1 MLVAAGCAWSPVARS
16 DRLAAAA
23 GAERV
28 TVSGTVYRHVVYR
41 RLPAGEVRDLH
52 VYVGGDG
59 RAFLSRTRV
68 SREPTAGRPLGL
80 QLMLDDPAPAIYLAR
95 PCYHG
100 TAGDPACS
108 PRAWTTARFSAEV
121 VASMSAALS
130 RLLAE
135 HPQANVTLIG
145 YSGGGVV
152 ALLMAARLPRA
163 AAVVTLAAPLDVA
176 EWARRHD
183 YSPLRGSLNPA
194 DVSVW
199 PASLR
204 QIHVH
209 GADDDNVAPDM
220 LRRFIGRSGDAA
232 TFVVLDGFD
241 HVCCWRERWPGLLR
255 ELLDG
260 RKAGAAEAKL

>member
-1 MLVAAGCAWSPVARS
+1 MAGCAWSPVARS

-41 RLPAGEVRDLH
+41 MLPAAQVRNLR

-68 SREPTAGRPLGL
+68 SREPTPGRPLAL
-80 QLMLDDPAPAIYLAR
+80 QLMLADPSPAIYLGR

-100 TAGDPACS
+100 TVGDPACS
-108 PRAWTTARFSAEV
+108 PRTWTTARFSEEV
-121 VASMSAALS
+121 IASMSAALS
-130 RLLAE
+130 RLLAS
-135 HPQANVTLIG
+135 HPQARVSLIG

-152 ALLMAARLPRA
+152 ALLMAARLPRVTT
-163 AAVVTLAAPLDVA
+163 VVTLAAPLDVA
-176 EWARRHD
+176 EWARRQG
-183 YSPLRGSLNPA
+183 YSPLAGSLNPA
-194 DVSVW
+194 DLSVW

-209 GADDDNVAPDM
+209 GAADENVAPDTI
-220 LRRFIGRSGDAA
+220 RRFVRRSGDRV
-232 TFVVLDGFD
+232 TFHVLREFD

-255 ELLDG
+255 DLLE
-260 RKAGAAEAKL
+260 R